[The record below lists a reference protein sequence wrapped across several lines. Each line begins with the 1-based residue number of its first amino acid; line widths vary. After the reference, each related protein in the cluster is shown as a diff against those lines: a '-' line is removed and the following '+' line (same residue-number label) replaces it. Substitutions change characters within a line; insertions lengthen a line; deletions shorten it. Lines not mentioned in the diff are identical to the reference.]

1 MQSLFP
7 DLRYAFRLLV
17 RHRGFT
23 AAAALV
29 LALGIGA
36 NITVFAITDALLL
49 KPIAGRTDS
58 PVVGIYTRDKTQ
70 PDSYRAFS
78 YPEYEDLRARTD
90 LFVSLAA
97 HNMTLAGLTEGNST
111 RRVLADIVT
120 ANFFDTFGAPVAL
133 GRAFTA
139 EEERPGANVAVTILS
154 DGAWRRMG
162 GRPDVIGQTIRLSGR
177 PFTVVGVA
185 QRGFGGSLAFVT
197 PELWVPTGVHDTITE
212 DMMRGGVGTSLAD
225 RRQHSMIVLARLKP
239 GATVASLTPALQA
252 MGAEM
257 ARAHPEDSRDQEL
270 SLAPL
275 ARFSVSTRPTTDNEL
290 TGFTIA
296 LVSMAVVVLLI
307 ASFNLANMLLARGGA
322 RRKEFAI
329 RLAIG
334 GSRARIVRQL
344 VIEGFVLSL
353 LGGALGL
360 LVASLAVR
368 SLVAVIEPISPVAL
382 SFDWTPDL
390 RMLGATLASCILA
403 TLIFGLM
410 PAWKMARTDA
420 VPELKD
426 QAGEF
431 SGRRRRLSMSNLLV
445 TAQLAFSLVM
455 LTMAAMSL
463 RGAFESAKADPG
475 FSFDRGILV
484 ETDANL
490 AGYDENRSRDLYS
503 RILERVRSRP
513 DVAAASLASLMP
525 YGEFSESQSVQRA
538 GAPIRPG
545 DAQAASGLVG
555 ATYTSVS
562 ADYFKSIGLTMLA
575 GREFGAAE
583 DVSASSRR
591 VAIIDEPLARRLF
604 GSANP
609 IGQPVQFSPQ
619 DDAKAPPVVLEVVG
633 VAPGLR
639 DDLSDDEPKPHLYVT
654 YGQQF
659 RTTAFLHIRTTTATA
674 EAEAALLPGLRREL
688 VEIDSA
694 LPILALQT
702 LTNWRLANPIF
713 TLTRVFAAIL
723 GAFGGAALFLATIG
737 LYGLKAYVVSRRT
750 REIGIRVA
758 LGATPSSVI
767 WLVVREGLTWS
778 AVGLAAGAILA
789 FGAGLGMRSL
799 VYQGR
804 SADPLIL
811 AIVTAVLAS
820 AGLIASWLPARR
832 AAGIAPIQAM
842 RNT

>member
-1 MQSLFP
+1 MKSLLP

-23 AAAALV
+23 AASALV

-36 NITVFAITDALLL
+36 NITVFAIADALMF
-49 KPIAGRTDS
+49 KPLTGRTES
-58 PVVGIYTRDKTQ
+58 AVIGVYTRDKTQ
-70 PDSYRAFS
+70 PNSYRAFS

-90 LFVSLAA
+90 LFASLTA

-133 GRAFTA
+133 GRTFTS

-162 GRPDVIGQTIRLSGR
+162 ASADVIGQSIRLSGR

-185 QRGFGGSLAFVT
+185 QRGFGGSLAFVA
-197 PELWVPTGVHDTITE
+197 PELWVPTGVYDTITE
-212 DMMRGGVGTSLAD
+212 DMMRAGTGTLAD
-225 RRQHSMIVLARLKP
+225 RRMPTMIVLARLKP
-239 GATVASLTPALQA
+239 GATIASVTPALQA
-252 MGAEM
+252 FGAEM
-257 ARAHPEDSRDQEL
+257 SRAHPAESRDHEL
-270 SLAPL
+270 SLEPL
-275 ARFSVSTRPTTDNEL
+275 ARFSVSTRPTTDSEL
-290 TGFTIA
+290 TGFTVA
-296 LVSMAVVVLLI
+296 LVSMAAVVLLI

-353 LGGALGL
+353 VGGALGL

-368 SLVAVIEPISPVAL
+368 ALLAVIAPVSPVAL
-382 SFDWTPDL
+382 SFDWTPDV
-390 RMLGATLASCILA
+390 RMLAATLASCVIA
-403 TLIFGLM
+403 TLVFGLL

-426 QAGEF
+426 QAGELA
-431 SGRRRRLSMSNLLV
+431 GRRGRLSMSNLLV
-445 TAQLAFSLVM
+445 TTQLAFSLVM
-455 LTMAAMSL
+455 LTMAAMAL
-463 RGAFESAKADPG
+463 RGALESAKADPG

-484 ETDANL
+484 EMDSNL
-490 AGYDENRSRDLYS
+490 AGYDEPRSRDLYS
-503 RILERVRSRP
+503 RILADIRSRP
-513 DVAAASLASLMP
+513 NVAAASLASLMP
-525 YGEFSESQSVQRA
+525 YGEFSESANVQKA
-538 GAPIRPG
+538 GARILPG
-545 DAQAASGLVG
+545 DAAASTGLVS
-555 ATYTSVS
+555 ATYVIAS
-562 ADYFKSIGLTMLA
+562 ADYFASLGLKMIA
-575 GREFGAAE
+575 GREFSSTE
-583 DVSASSRR
+583 DLQASARR
-591 VAIIDEPLARRLF
+591 VAVIDEPLARRLF
-604 GSANP
+604 GTSNAV
-609 IGQPVQFSPQ
+609 GQSVQYSPR
-619 DDAKAPPVVLEVVG
+619 DDAKEPPIVLEVVG

-639 DDLSDDEPKPHLYVT
+639 DNLSDDELQPHLYVT

-659 RTTAFLHIRTTTATA
+659 RTNAYLHVRTTTASA
-674 EAEAALLPGLRREL
+674 GAEAALLPGLRSEL
-688 VEIDSA
+688 AAIDSA
-694 LPILALQT
+694 LPVLSMQT
-702 LTNWRLANPIF
+702 LSDWRATNPIF

-723 GAFGGAALFLATIG
+723 GAFGGSALLLATIG

-758 LGATPSSVI
+758 LGATPSNVI
-767 WLVVREGLTWS
+767 WLIVREGLTWS
-778 AVGLAAGAILA
+778 AIGLVFGAALA

-811 AIVTAVLAS
+811 TIVTVVLAS
-820 AGLIASWLPARR
+820 AGLVASWLPARR
-832 AAGIAPIQAM
+832 AARIAPVQAM
-842 RNT
+842 RNS

>member
-1 MQSLFP
+1 MKSLSL

-58 PVVGIYTRDKTQ
+58 PVVGVYTRDKTQ
-70 PDSYRAFS
+70 PNSYRAFS
-78 YPEYEDLRARTD
+78 YPEFDDLRARTD
-90 LFVSLAA
+90 LFASLTA

-139 EEERPGANVAVTILS
+139 EEERPGANIAVAILS
-154 DGAWRRMG
+154 DGAWQRMG
-162 GRPDVIGQTIRLSGR
+162 GRPEVIGQTVRLSGR
-177 PFTVVGVA
+177 SFTVVGVA
-185 QRGFGGSLAFVT
+185 QRGFGGSLAFVE
-197 PELWVPTGVHDTITE
+197 PELWVPTGVYDTITE
-212 DMMRGGVGTSLAD
+212 DMMRCGAGTLAD
-225 RRQHSMIVLARLKP
+225 RRLASMIVLARLKP
-239 GATVASLTPALQA
+239 GATIASVTPAVQA
-252 MGAEM
+252 AGVEM
-257 ARAHPEDSRDQEL
+257 AQAHPAELRDHEL

-275 ARFSVSTRPTTDNEL
+275 ARFSVSTRPTSDSEL
-290 TGFTIA
+290 AGLTIA
-296 LVSMAVVVLLI
+296 LVSMAAVVLLI

-353 LGGALGL
+353 AGGALGL
-360 LVASLAVR
+360 LIASLAVKT
-368 SLVAVIEPISPVAL
+368 LIAVIAPVSPVAL
-382 SFDWTPDL
+382 SFEWTPDV
-390 RMLGATLASCILA
+390 RMLGATLASCVIA
-403 TLIFGLM
+403 TLVFGLL

-431 SGRRRRLSMSNLLV
+431 VGRRGRLSMSNLLV
-445 TAQLAFSLVM
+445 TTQLAFSLVM
-455 LTMAAMSL
+455 LTMAAMSF
-463 RGAFESAKADPG
+463 RGALESAKADPG
-475 FSFDRGILV
+475 FSFDRGLLV
-484 ETDANL
+484 EMDTSL
-490 AGYDENRSRDLYS
+490 AGYDATRSRDLYH
-503 RILERVRSRP
+503 RILTTVRAQP
-513 DVAAASLASLMP
+513 NVKAAAMASLIP
-525 YGEFSESQSVQRA
+525 YGEFSESQTVQKA
-538 GAPIRPG
+538 GATILPG
-545 DAQAASGLVG
+545 DAQAAAGLVE
-555 ATYTSVS
+555 ATSPSIS
-562 ADYFKSIGLTMLA
+562 ADYFASIGLDMIA
-575 GREFGAAE
+575 GREFSAAE
-583 DVSASSRR
+583 DIAANRPN

-609 IGQPVQFSPQ
+609 IGQAVQYTPR
-619 DDAKAPPVVLEVVG
+619 DDPNHQPVVLEVVG
-633 VAPGLR
+633 LAPGLR
-639 DDLSDDEPKPHLYVT
+639 DEVFDEEARPHIYVT
-654 YGQQF
+654 YGRIF
-659 RTTAFLHIRTTTATA
+659 RTNAYLHVSTMLPSAD
-674 EAEAALLPGLRREL
+674 AEAALLPELRREL
-688 VEIDSA
+688 VAIDSA
-694 LPILALQT
+694 LPILAVQT
-702 LTNWRLANPIF
+702 LTTWRTQNPIF

-737 LYGLKAYVVSRRT
+737 LYGLKVYVVSRRT

-778 AVGLAAGAILA
+778 AIGLVVGAVLA

-811 AIVTAVLAS
+811 TIVTVVLAS
-820 AGLIASWLPARR
+820 AGLFASWLPARR
-832 AAGIAPIQAM
+832 AAHIAPVQAM
-842 RNT
+842 RNS

>member
-1 MQSLFP
+1 MKSLVP
-7 DLRYAFRLLV
+7 DLRYAVRLLV

-23 AAAALV
+23 AASALV

-49 KPIAGRTDS
+49 KPIAGRADS
-58 PVVGIYTRDKTQ
+58 PIVGVYTRDKTQ

-90 LFVSLAA
+90 LFGSLTA
-97 HNMTLAGLTEGNST
+97 HNMTLAGLTEGNRT

-120 ANFFDTFGAPVAL
+120 ANFFDTFGAPLAI
-133 GRAFTA
+133 GRTFTA
-139 EEERPGANVAVTILS
+139 DEERPGANIAVAILS
-154 DGAWRRMG
+154 DGAWQRMG
-162 GRPDVIGQTIRLSGR
+162 GRADVIGQTIRLSGR
-177 PFTVVGVA
+177 AFTVVGVA

-197 PELWVPTGVHDTITE
+197 PELWVPTGVYDTITE
-212 DMMRGGVGTSLAD
+212 DMMRGSSNTSMAD
-225 RRQHSMIVLARLKP
+225 RRQHSLIVLARLKP
-239 GATVASLTPALQA
+239 GATIATVTPALQA
-252 MGAEM
+252 AGAEF
-257 ARAHPEDSRDQEL
+257 ALAHPAESRDQEL

-275 ARFSVSTRPTTDNEL
+275 ARFSVSTRPTSDSEL

-296 LVSMAVVVLLI
+296 LVSMAAVVLLI

-344 VIEGFVLSL
+344 VLEGFVLSL
-353 LGGALGL
+353 VGGALGL

-368 SLVAVIEPISPVAL
+368 TLLAVIVPISPVAL

-390 RMLGATLASCILA
+390 RMLGATLASCVLA

-426 QAGEF
+426 QAGEL
-431 SGRRRRLSMSNLLV
+431 SGRRHRLSMSNLLV

-463 RGAFESAKADPG
+463 RGALESAKADPG
-475 FSFDRGILV
+475 FNFDRGVLV
-484 ETDANL
+484 EMDAAL
-490 AGYDENRSRDLYS
+490 AGYDESRSRDLYG

-513 DVAAASLASLMP
+513 DVAAAGFGSLMP

-538 GAPIRPG
+538 GVPIRPG
-545 DAQAASGLVG
+545 DPQAASGLVS
-555 ATYTSVS
+555 ATYTSIS
-562 ADYFKSIGLTMLA
+562 ADYFKSIGLSMMA

-583 DVSASSRR
+583 DLAATARR

-609 IGQPVQFSPQ
+609 VAQSVQFSPQ
-619 DDAKAPPVVLEVVG
+619 DDAQAAPVVMEVVG

-639 DDLSDDEPKPHLYVT
+639 DELSDDEPRPHLYVT

-659 RTTAFLHIRTTTATA
+659 RTNAFMHIRTNAANA
-674 EAEAALLPGLRREL
+674 EAETAMLPGLRREL
-688 VEIDSA
+688 AEIDPA
-694 LPILALQT
+694 LPILAMQT
-702 LTNWRLANPIF
+702 LTDWRTSNALF

-737 LYGLKAYVVSRRT
+737 LYGLKAYIVSRRT

-758 LGATPSSVI
+758 LGATPASVI

-778 AVGLAAGAILA
+778 AIGLVAGAVLA

-804 SADPLIL
+804 GADPLIL
-811 AIVTAVLAS
+811 TSVTIVLAS
-820 AGLIASWLPARR
+820 AGLFASWLPARR
-832 AAGIAPIQAM
+832 AATIAPVQAM
-842 RNT
+842 RNS